1 MSRSSRG
8 RQNTDA
14 KRFNGKWLNKR
25 LRKMH
30 IAILKFLKKHNHR
43 HARREK
49 TVSGERPHTRYRT
62 LATML
67 LEELPALGFEPTC
80 LLKIKLK
87 HIVAL
92 LRFWEADGLCSGTM
106 QNKYA
111 ILVWVCT
118 ILRKTDCLPEN
129 PAAVL
134 EDPSRWHVRTVA
146 DEEKSPDAKGI
157 DMEEK
162 YAAMAEREPVIAV
175 QVRAQEVFGLRTR
188 EAVCLRPHEADR
200 GDHLLLTVGTKGG
213 RPRVVSMYDFKAD
226 YDADTHCVVIWDVK
240 ENAEKRAH
248 LDLLKSMTRP
258 GRSLIPRDRTLA
270 QWRRKVRYLAER
282 HGLTKRAGGATLHGL
297 RHAYLCRRA
306 EAISDTVR
314 PLRRTGSLTGDDV
327 IRDRVARQIVAIE
340 AGHHDT
346 YTTETYYG
354 PRTERAPRGVVD
366 RIAACMKGPV
376 REPLIRRTADGWL
389 VGGRRRR
396 IRVVAGPP
404 GRGEKIQAR
413 PDRAPRSIAR
423 PESSRDTL
431 PP

>member
-1 MSRSSRG
+1 MSRSSRA
-8 RQNTDA
+8 RQSADA
-14 KRFNGKWLNKR
+14 KRFNGRWLNKR

-30 IAILKFLKKHNHR
+30 ISILNFCKKHNHR

-49 TVSGERPHTRYRT
+49 TVSRERQHMRYRT
-62 LATML
+62 LGSMM
-67 LEELPALGFEPTC
+67 LEELPALGFEPTS
-80 LLKIKLK
+80 LFKIKEK
-87 HIVAL
+87 HVVAL
-92 LRFWEADGLCSGTM
+92 LRRWEADGLSPGRM
-106 QNKYA
+106 KNKYV

-118 ILRKTDCLPEN
+118 ILRKTDCLPEA
-129 PAAVL
+129 PASELV
-134 EDPSRWHVRTVA
+134 DPARWQVRTVA
-146 DEEKSPDAKGI
+146 DMEKAPAALGI
-157 DMEEK
+157 DMKAK
-162 YAAMAEREPVIAV
+162 YAAIAEDDPVIAV
-175 QVRAQEVFGLRTR
+175 QLRAQEIFGLRTR

-226 YDADTHCVVIWDVK
+226 YDADTDCVVIWGVK

-248 LDLLKSMTRP
+248 IDRMKAMTRP
-258 GRSLIPRDRTLA
+258 RRSLTPRDATLA
-270 QWRRKVRYLAER
+270 QWRRKVRDLAQR

-314 PLRRTGSLTGDDV
+314 PLRRTGTLTGSDV

-354 PRTERAPRGVVD
+354 PRTERPPRGVVG

-389 VGGRRRR
+389 AGGRGRR
-396 IRVVAGPP
+396 IRIVAGPL
-404 GRGEKIQAR
+404 RKGEKN
-413 PDRAPRSIAR
+413 
-423 PESSRDTL
+423 
-431 PP
+431 